1 MSGYARNL
9 LEAFSA
15 EGVEIE
21 QLHPEYASSQ
31 MELSVSPLDPV
42 GAADRVVLVR
52 EALRAVSANHGYRVS
67 FSPAVSPGGVG
78 SGAHVHFSVW
88 TGEDNLP
95 ARRDGA
101 VSAEGEAW
109 LAGILDAL
117 PALLAVGAPSVAS
130 YLRLLPQRWAA
141 PWRCWG
147 RENREAAL
155 RLIDGSAAAGGA
167 GANAEAKVIDA
178 TANPYLL
185 VGAIVAAGLDG
196 MARGL
201 RLPPEV
207 TVDPAG
213 LDETAR
219 AGAGITRL
227 PTSLGAA
234 LDAFDLSAMIR
245 DAVGPTLAD
254 TWAAVRR
261 AEVERFAGV
270 TDQDAAMAS
279 RWAW

>member
-1 MSGYARNL
+1 
-9 LEAFSA
+9 
-15 EGVEIE
+15 
-21 QLHPEYASSQ
+21 